1 MEFSNIIN
9 APFLILEFFSKFKNL
24 IYSNYISPSN
34 FFKNYKIYNIYIE
47 NIIYSLKKLN
57 SSYSADNSNSNDN
70 KLYQEMTQKLASLL
84 ETSCHYYNNYKKA
97 TQNSNSDKKQKKS
110 QSTHK
115 IKYEKLVIETNED
128 EDFYKNQNVRKFIK
142 YLILFILQGRS
153 KSEAPEEKENE
164 RKDFIGNLKTDKQ
177 VKINKN

>member
-24 IYSNYISPSN
+24 IYSNNISPSN

-84 ETSCHYYNNYKKA
+84 ETSCHYYNIYKKA
-97 TQNSNSDKKQKKS
+97 SQNSDKKQKKS

-115 IKYEKLVIETNED
+115 IKYDKLVIETNED
-128 EDFYKNQNVRKFIK
+128 EDFYKNQNVFEYLFIK
-142 YLILFILQGRS
+142 EIILFIL
-153 KSEAPEEKENE
+153 
-164 RKDFIGNLKTDKQ
+164 
-177 VKINKN
+177 